1 MQVSTSVLAIL
12 CGKNSET
19 RTLVQ
24 HPLAGDTSRGVDRT
38 QGDTRGPSMAPRGI
52 AIAAIVAAVFVSG
65 ARCGS
70 PEELAALSKALRNHT
85 DTGSNLLTEAR
96 SVKGL
101 SGLSNEERALQSR
114 LLTQTDGRLLLA
126 ATTAMDEAAS
136 TAGRLTKDQA
146 KATSTAVIA
155 APVQPTFAQDLEEV
169 TADVVKEQACQ
180 LILDQVAP
188 APKEPGKGK
197 SWTDL
202 PTEVVNRMV
211 TKRWAQPANQ
221 WDEYVKWGQYV
232 SGVTDDASQVVTA
245 LLADDSRIELF
256 ARPPVQRAALA
267 YARFCYPVPRSI

>member
-1 MQVSTSVLAIL
+1 
-12 CGKNSET
+12 
-19 RTLVQ
+19 
-24 HPLAGDTSRGVDRT
+24 
-38 QGDTRGPSMAPRGI
+38 MAPRGI
-52 AIAAIVAAVFVSG
+52 AIAAIVAAVLVSG

-70 PEELAALSKALRNHT
+70 PEELAALSKALRNQT

-101 SGLSNEERALQSR
+101 SGLSNEERALQSQ
-114 LLTQTDGRLLLA
+114 LLTQTDRRLLVA

-136 TAGRLTKDQA
+136 TAGRLAEDQA
-146 KATSTAVIA
+146 KATSAAVIA
-155 APVQPTFAQDLEEV
+155 APVQPTFAKDLEEV
-169 TADVVKEQACQ
+169 TGDLVKEQACQ
-180 LILDQVAP
+180 LILDQLAP
-188 APKEPGKGK
+188 APKEPGEGK

-211 TKRWAQPANQ
+211 AKRWAQPANQ

-245 LLADDSRIELF
+245 LLADDARIELF

-267 YARFCYPVPRSI
+267 YARFCYPAPRSI